1 MRRPG
6 VMGAPGRVLVRD
18 GRRRCVAEIRT
29 NPAPIEAQRENLAYV
44 CAGLRA
50 AGVEFFRVRGHD
62 DLGSAVAVAE
72 SDRAR
77 VLAALRASA
86 ARSTFIYLVIRGAKV
101 PDCGPDSPLA
111 RGTRSPTS
119 G

>member
-1 MRRPG
+1 MSDRAAAVWWRMRRPG

-72 SDRAR
+72 SIGRACSR
-77 VLAALRASA
+77 R
-86 ARSTFIYLVIRGAKV
+86 
-101 PDCGPDSPLA
+101 
-111 RGTRSPTS
+111 
-119 G
+119 